1 MNVGPGQIGG
11 KKEAKSMDKPT
22 ILSRSFQLGEHNIS
36 HIGNIWVYRATIRKL
51 INRTL

>member
-1 MNVGPGQIGG
+1 
-11 KKEAKSMDKPT
+11 MDKPT
-22 ILSRSFQLGEHNIS
+22 ILSRSFQLDEQNINIS